1 MAPRVV
7 DRMLTRL
14 GYRLA
19 RFRVD
24 RIERGPLRSPLESR
38 RVLIILPEQPA
49 YYGSAVA
56 LARQIELEP
65 ANLTLVWTGEKPEL
79 PEELRDRAFQL
90 SADDLTL
97 LRLPGSRVREA
108 LLEPYPDV
116 GIDLTTGFSMPQA
129 SLVGLS
135 RATYRIGLYAAEAEP
150 FRDIL
155 FRSRSSFES
164 AVSSLRSLLYEFDP
178 PLLPLR
184 PRSTRVFY

>member
-56 LARQIELEP
+56 LARQGRHAGAE
-65 ANLTLVWTGEKPEL
+65 
-79 PEELRDRAFQL
+79 EELAE
-90 SADDLTL
+90 AGDLFEN
-97 LRLPGSRVREA
+97 G
-108 LLEPYPDV
+108 
-116 GIDLTTGFSMPQA
+116 
-129 SLVGLS
+129 
-135 RATYRIGLYAAEAEP
+135 AAEKEAT
-150 FRDIL
+150 
-155 FRSRSSFES
+155 
-164 AVSSLRSLLYEFDP
+164 A
-178 PLLPLR
+178 
-184 PRSTRVFY
+184 